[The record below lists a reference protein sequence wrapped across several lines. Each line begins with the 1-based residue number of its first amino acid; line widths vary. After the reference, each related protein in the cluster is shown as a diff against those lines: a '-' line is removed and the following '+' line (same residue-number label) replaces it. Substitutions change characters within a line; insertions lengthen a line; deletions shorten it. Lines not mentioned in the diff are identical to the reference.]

1 MRRATGGSWS
11 RSRGRPRPW
20 APTGSSWKW
29 PRIPRPRCATARN
42 SSTGRS
48 SPTSRRPS
56 PTTPGWPGSGW
67 ADAMAEGWSSLFWT
81 AFKRSQNPMGLLDER
96 RRYVEVNGALLK
108 LLGRTR
114 DEVVDHH
121 TWEFVESGPKY
132 NQREWLAAVHK
143 SDFTGDGIVVTG
155 DGSRMA
161 VQYAAHVE
169 TVTGRRLILLVVL
182 SYARGRHV
190 RRERGKPNGG
200 GLSRRER

>member
-1 MRRATGGSWS
+1 
-11 RSRGRPRPW
+11 
-20 APTGSSWKW
+20 
-29 PRIPRPRCATARN
+29 
-42 SSTGRS
+42 
-48 SPTSRRPS
+48 
-56 PTTPGWPGSGW
+56 
-67 ADAMAEGWSSLFWT
+67 MAEGWSSLFWT

-200 GLSRRER
+200 GLSRREREIVHQVALGRSGPEIAEELHIAHDTVRTHVRNAQAKLGARSRAQLVAMALAEGHSQVQAA